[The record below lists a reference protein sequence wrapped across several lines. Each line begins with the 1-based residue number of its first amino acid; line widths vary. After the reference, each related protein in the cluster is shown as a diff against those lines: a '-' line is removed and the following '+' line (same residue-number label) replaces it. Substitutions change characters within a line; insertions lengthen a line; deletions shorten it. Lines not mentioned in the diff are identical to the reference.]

1 MSFTPGN
8 DINILQRTDMPI
20 VGAGTGDDI
29 YIIDS
34 HFLDNNQHITI
45 SDDEGN
51 NVIHLVGGLEIKD
64 VNVAQDAIE
73 FVLSNGA
80 TIDVLDADNFNFLTG
95 GDSLTGEGGLNQN
108 FDDFITKTLGLTLPN
123 NNTIYTK
130 DNLLVNYGGG
140 LTSENPNP
148 QTLSFIKALDSGVHW
163 ESNSITYSFNT
174 KALPDYSQLAQESGV
189 SPQEFLNTFSPLT
202 PSEQVYSEDVL
213 KQIENISNLHFT
225 HVNSN
230 GEIRFNMFDLGVLGD
245 SDVAGEA
252 FYPGDGL
259 GGDVLLDKGLR
270 TDPNMR
276 IEKGQYGY
284 LVLLHEIG
292 HAIGLKHPFEGD
304 FTLPSDKDS
313 DLYTVMS
320 YTDFR
325 QYIPF
330 LSYDNNYIYF
340 KTKGAYPVTYQLYDI
355 ATIQSIYG
363 INSSYNAGDNLY
375 KFDDNYNYYSTIWD
389 SGGNDTIDCSS
400 TTKPCEINLVP
411 GTFSTV
417 SYESVQ
423 DQENYWINWLHQNGL
438 YDSDDWVKDNF
449 ESMKD
454 SIYTGENNLV
464 IAFGTIIENVKT
476 GSGNDIVH
484 DNSANNNISTG
495 DGDDIIYLDKGGI
508 DKIDGGNGFD
518 TVVFPFD
525 SNSANLHM
533 GNYSEVVDYNNGE
546 AFIVGVEQLHF
557 TDKTIDLS

>member
-1 MSFTPGN
+1 MSFTAGN
-8 DINILQRTDMPI
+8 DVNILQETDMPI
-20 VGAGTGDDI
+20 VGAGAGDDV
-29 YIIDS
+29 YIVDS
-34 HFLDNNQHITI
+34 YFLDNNQHITI

-64 VNVAQDAIE
+64 VNVAQNAIE

-95 GDSLTGEGGLNQN
+95 GDSLTGEGGLNQTFN
-108 FDDFITKTLGLTLPN
+108 DFVTNTLGLTIPEAGEVNSEN
-123 NNTIYTK
+123 NVII
-130 DNLLVNYGGG
+130 NYGGG
-140 LTSENPNP
+140 LTKECDLQSM
-148 QTLSFIKALDSGVHW
+148 LFVKALDSGVHW
-163 ESNSITYSFNT
+163 DSNEVTFSFNT
-174 KALPDYSQLAQESGV
+174 APLSDYGQLAEDSGV
-189 SPQEFLNTFSPLT
+189 SPQEFLNTFSPLNT
-202 PSEQVYSEDVL
+202 SEQNYAKDVL
-213 KQIENISNLHFT
+213 HQIEDISNLKFIQ
-225 HVNSN
+225 VSDN
-230 GEIRFNMFDLGVLGD
+230 GEIRFNMFDLSVLGS

-259 GGDVLLDKGLR
+259 GGDVLLDNDLR

-292 HAIGLKHPFEGD
+292 HAIGLKHPFEGNY
-304 FTLPSDKDS
+304 TLPTDKDS

-320 YTDFR
+320 YTDFK

-340 KTKGAYPVTYQLYDI
+340 ETKGAYPATYQPYDI

-363 INSSYNAGDNLY
+363 VNLNYNEGDDVY
-375 KFDDNYNYYSTIWD
+375 KFDSSYDYYSTIWD
-389 SGGNDTIDCSS
+389 SGGSDTIDCSS
-400 TTKPCEINLVP
+400 ITRPCYIDLEP
-411 GTFSTV
+411 GSFSTIG
-417 SYESVQ
+417 YESVQ
-423 DQENYWINWLHQNGL
+423 DQENYWIGWLHKNDI
-438 YDSDDWVKDNF
+438 YDNDDWVRDNF
-449 ESMKD
+449 ESIKD
-454 SIYTGENNLV
+454 NIYTGENNLA

-476 GSGNDIVH
+476 GSSNDIIH
-484 DNSANNNISTG
+484 DNSANNIISTG

-525 SNSANLHM
+525 SNSASIHM
-533 GNYSEVVDYNNGE
+533 DNYADVVDYNNGE
-546 AFIVGVEQLHF
+546 AFLVGVEQLDF

>member
-1 MSFTPGN
+1 MSFTSGD
-8 DINILQRTDMPI
+8 DINILQKTDMPI
-20 VGAGTGDDI
+20 VGAGTGDDV

-34 HFLDNNQHITI
+34 YFLNNNQRITI
-45 SDDEGN
+45 SDYEGN

-64 VNVAQDAIE
+64 VNVAQNAIE

-80 TIDVLDADNFNFLTG
+80 TIDILDADNFNFLTG
-95 GDSLTGEGGLNQN
+95 GDSLTGEGGLNQT
-108 FDDFITKTLGLTLPN
+108 FSDFVTNTLGLSLPGTGEVYSEN
-123 NNTIYTK
+123 NIIV
-130 DNLLVNYGGG
+130 DYGGSVTKE
-140 LTSENPNP
+140 LNLQSLP
-148 QTLSFIKALDSGVHW
+148 FVKALDSGVHW
-163 ESNSITYSFNT
+163 DSGEVTYSFNT
-174 KALPDYSQLAQESGV
+174 APLSDYGQLAEDSGISPES
-189 SPQEFLNTFSPLT
+189 FLSTFSPLT
-202 PSEQVYSEDVL
+202 PSEQGYVNDVFS
-213 KQIENISNLHFT
+213 QIEDISDLKFVQ
-225 HVNSN
+225 VNDN
-230 GEIRFNMFDLGVLGD
+230 GEIRFNVFDLSVLGN

-270 TDPNMR
+270 TDPSMK

-304 FTLPSDKDS
+304 YTLPSDKDS

-330 LSYDNNYIYF
+330 LSYDDNYVYF
-340 KTKGAYPVTYQLYDI
+340 QTKGAYPATYQLYDI

-363 INSSYNAGDNLY
+363 PNVSFNAGDNMY
-375 KFDDNYNYYSTIWD
+375 KFDDNYDYYSTIWD

-400 TTKPCEINLVP
+400 MTRPCYIDLEP
-411 GTFSTV
+411 GSFSTIG
-417 SYESVQ
+417 YNSVQ
-423 DQENYWINWLHQNGL
+423 DQENYWISWLHKNGI
-438 YDSDDWVKDNF
+438 YDNDDWVRNNF
-449 ESMKD
+449 ESIKD
-454 SIYTGENNLV
+454 SIYTGEDNLA
-464 IAFGTIIENVKT
+464 IAFDTIIENVKT

-525 SNSANLHM
+525 SNSANIHV
-533 GNYSEVVDYNNGE
+533 GDYSDVVNYSNGE
-546 AFIVGVEQLHF
+546 AFLVGVEQLHF
-557 TDKTIDLS
+557 TDKIIDLS